1 MNVRVRLGGADTGTI
16 LDDEGKAGGGN
27 GDIIVGVS
35 ATATPDIDSGD
46 SVGVTF
52 DDFDRL

>member
-1 MNVRVRLGGADTGTI
+1 LGGADTGTI